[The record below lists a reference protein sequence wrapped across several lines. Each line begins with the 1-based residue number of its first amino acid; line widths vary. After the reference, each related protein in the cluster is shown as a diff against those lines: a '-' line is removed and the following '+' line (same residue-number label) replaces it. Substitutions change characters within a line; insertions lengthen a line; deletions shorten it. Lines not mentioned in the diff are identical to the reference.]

1 MQVRAG
7 AITGIHHVQLAMPRG
22 KEDEGR
28 AFYGDILGLS
38 EVQKPE
44 NLAGRGGGWF
54 RNGALELHLGVEDD
68 FRPAKK
74 AHPALLVQDLQTL
87 RARLEDAGFDT
98 AMDEQIEGYNR
109 FYVTDPFGNRLEFL
123 EAF

>member
-22 KEDEGR
+22 KEDESR
-28 AFYGDILGLS
+28 AFYGNILGLS

-44 NLAGRGGGWF
+44 NLSGRGGCWF

-87 RARLEDAGFDT
+87 RTRLEDAGFDT